1 MPVIIFE
8 HFQSYSPIAGL
19 STAMSP
25 VQFVWRLRTT
35 TDAQPVCDSSDFHYD
50 QFTPSDPTWQ
60 MPSFVASDGMNSERK
75 CADKIGTVLVLWAG
89 HFLR

>member
-1 MPVIIFE
+1 MEISVFLRKKANFTE
-8 HFQSYSPIAGL
+8 NV
-19 STAMSP
+19 TAVKS
-25 VQFVWRLRTT
+25 WIRLV
-35 TDAQPVCDSSDFHYD
+35 PND
-50 QFTPSDPTWQ
+50 QFTLSDPTWQ